1 MTTRSGRNA
10 VKFDAKE
17 ITIERATNGWIIT
30 PKYDGI
36 YSDVP
41 SEIATTQ
48 AQALEAAKGFMS
60 KPFVREEDY

>member
-1 MTTRSGRNA
+1 MASNRNI

-17 ITIERATNGWIIT
+17 VSIERAANGWIIT

-41 SEIATTQ
+41 SEIASTIE
-48 AQALEAAKGFMS
+48 QALTAAKGFMT
-60 KPFVREEDY
+60 KPFMRSDDY